1 MNGRVVKKKVRI
13 DLYDVFALKGE
24 IAARLALNEKG
35 RELFQEVLNDIPENA
50 IPFIEEKMYR
60 PMGLEMIFEITVG
73 WREKDNSSKKLNDW
87 RKDERNPERE
97 RL

>member
-1 MNGRVVKKKVRI
+1 MSGRVVKKKVRI
-13 DLYDVFALKGE
+13 DLYEVFALKGD
-24 IAARLALNEKG
+24 IAVQLALGEKG

-50 IPFIEEKMYR
+50 EPFIEEKMYR
-60 PMGLEMIFEITVG
+60 PTGLEMIFEITVG
-73 WREKDNSSKKLNDW
+73 WKEKGNSSEKPNGW

>member
-1 MNGRVVKKKVRI
+1 MNSRVVKKKVRI
-13 DLYDVFALKGE
+13 DLYEVFALKGD
-24 IAARLALNEKG
+24 IAMQLALNEKG

-50 IPFIEEKMYR
+50 VPFIEGKMYR
-60 PMGLEMIFEITVG
+60 PTGLEMIFEITVG